1 MFNIFCPYNK
11 FFNKLGNGVETT
23 IFKWVLE
30 EPDQTT
36 WNKDS
41 IGSAKYDIKIVLL
54 VLTVSWSFFSWIR
67 IRIFRIRIFPRS
79 GSGLGKKSPIR
90 KEGPGSETL
99 KKSQCLTSL
108 PSLWAAASP
117 AWSPAAS
124 GSSVSGDTFWSG
136 SSSPNSCNNKKNKQ
150 FGLVKR
156 FDLLFLHVAWFC
168 SVLSVMKL
176 SSPNLITW
184 AEVYILQCARA

>member
-1 MFNIFCPYNK
+1 M
-11 FFNKLGNGVETT
+11 
-23 IFKWVLE
+23 E

-79 GSGLGKKSPIR
+79 GSGLRKKSPIR

-136 SSSPNSCNNKKNKQ
+136 SSSPNSCNNKKINNLVWWKDLIFFSYTLHGSAQ
-150 FGLVKR
+150 FCQLWSYR
-156 FDLLFLHVAWFC
+156 HPT
-168 SVLSVMKL
+168 S
-176 SSPNLITW
+176 
-184 AEVYILQCARA
+184 